1 MSRFERDITAPAQGP
16 APATFGFGRL
26 LLTRPPPGGR
36 GYLSSGILFS
46 EDAGLQKSF
55 LLARR
60 KIGSKLSA
68 VPALETFVH
77 LHVHSEY
84 SLLDGACRI
93 PELAARAAELKMPAL
108 ALSDHGNLFGAI
120 EFYKE
125 CKKVGVK
132 PIVGCEVYLAPGNQP
147 NARLE
152 RKANSAKEAST
163 HFLLLAKNE
172 KGYENLVK
180 LVSTAHL
187 DGMYYKPRIDKTILA
202 ELSEGLIGTSA
213 CLAGEVAR
221 NIIAGKMKD
230 AEKSID
236 DFKNI
241 FAPGD
246 FYLEIADHGIP
257 AQKTL
262 AAELLKFS
270 KQFGLKIVATN
281 DVHYVLKEHASAHDV
296 LLCIQTGAKI
306 NDENRMRYPAPEF
319 YLKTTEEMAAL
330 FKDVPDALTTTL
342 EIAEKC
348 NLTIE
353 LGKSKFPEYTVA
365 EGKTREGYLEELC
378 YEGLERRFGERAT
391 TDKAL
396 RDRLDF
402 ELNVLKKTGFTSY
415 FLIVWDFI
423 HYAKKNDI
431 PVGPGRGSAAG
442 SLISYVLGI
451 TDLDPLKYGLF
462 FERFLNPERI
472 SPPDIDVDFCYNRR
486 PEVIEYVRK
495 KYGAKSVAQII
506 TFGTLGAKMAIRD
519 VGRVM
524 GLSYGE
530 ADRLTKMIP
539 FDPKMTLEKALTD
552 SPDFKRAYDEED
564 IARSVIDSAMTL
576 EGVSRQAGVH
586 AAGVVISDH
595 DLTDYVPLTKDDHDG
610 IVTQYSMEPLGELGL
625 LKMDFLGLKT
635 LTVIEDALKLIEQT
649 TGKKMTPLEI
659 PLDDPAAYD
668 LMSKADNIGL
678 FQVESAGMCGA
689 CRQIRPRCVEDIIAI
704 GALFRPGPMEFIP
717 LYADRKSG
725 KVPTEYDHPLLEPIL
740 KETYGIMVYQEQ
752 VMQAAQILA
761 GYTLGGADM
770 LRRAMGKKKPEE
782 MAKQRAIFVKGALEK
797 NNIADKKANELF
809 DVLDKFAGYGFNKA
823 HAACYGVITCQT
835 AWLKAKHP
843 VEFMAAL
850 LSNELD
856 NTDKIS
862 LFVAEA
868 KRMGIQVLGPS
879 VNQSGSVFTVAPN
892 TIRFGLSA
900 IKNVGQAAV
909 ELIIA
914 ARDKEGPFRDLH
926 DLCARV
932 ESRGMNKKLVE
943 SLVKSGACDDFG
955 PNRAE
960 LLTQIDGALAQASAK
975 ERDRKA
981 GQDSFLDV
989 LGASEPAAKKS
1000 KAHSANSVPDF
1011 PLRER
1016 VGLEK
1021 ELLGFY
1027 LTGHPLDDYAEDVK
1041 ALATHTIAA
1050 LKEIPDDIDT
1060 RICGLVSKIE
1070 IRVSQKDK
1078 RPWARVT
1085 LEDLTGSIEVLIF
1098 SDAYAALPRSLAAN
1112 EVVVISGGLTHRDD
1126 QAAIRANQVLW
1137 LPEAYDQLLR
1147 EVVLYLPLEDWTEP
1161 ARWDGLRELVMD
1173 APGPL
1178 KLRLMCSRV
1187 NGGGARHQVEL
1198 APADHYGIVWTSEF
1212 KSRLQ
1217 TSLGSGRY
1225 ELRATPQIA
1234 RGKKKPW
1241 ERRG

>member
-1 MSRFERDITAPAQGP
+1 VP
-16 APATFGFGRL
+16 AP
-26 LLTRPPPGGR
+26 
-36 GYLSSGILFS
+36 
-46 EDAGLQKSF
+46 
-55 LLARR
+55 
-60 KIGSKLSA
+60 
-68 VPALETFVH
+68 ETFVH

-93 PELAARAAELKMPAL
+93 PELAERAAELKMPAL

-125 CKKVGVK
+125 CRKVGVK
-132 PIVGCEVYLAPGNQP
+132 PIIGCEVYLAPGS
-147 NARLE
+147 RLD

-172 KGYENLVK
+172 TGYKNLVK
-180 LVSTAHL
+180 LVSMAHL
-187 DGMYYKPRIDKTILA
+187 EGMYYKPRIDKEILA
-202 ELSEGLIGTSA
+202 SHAEGLIGTSA

-221 NIIAGKMKD
+221 AIMAGRTKD

-246 FYLEIADHGIP
+246 FYLEIADHGVP
-257 AQKTL
+257 QQKQVMGD
-262 AAELLKFS
+262 LLRYG
-270 KQFGLKIVATN
+270 KQFDLKIVATN
-281 DVHYVLKEHASAHDV
+281 DVHYVRKEHAAAHDV

-306 NDENRMRYPAPEF
+306 TDENRMRYHGPEF
-319 YLKTTEEMAAL
+319 YLKTPEEMASL
-330 FKDVPDALTTTL
+330 FRDVPDALATTL

-348 NLTIE
+348 DLKIE
-353 LGKSKFPEYTVA
+353 LGQNKFPAYTVP
-365 EGKTREGYLEELC
+365 EGETREGYLERLC
-378 YEGLERRFGERAT
+378 YEGLERRFGERA
-391 TDKAL
+391 KEPEL
-396 RDRLDF
+396 RQRLDF

-423 HYAKKNDI
+423 HYAKTHDI

-495 KYGAKSVAQII
+495 KYGEKSVAQII

-539 FDPKMTLEKALTD
+539 FDPKMTLEKALNE
-552 SPDFKRAYDEED
+552 SPDFKRAYEEEE
-564 IARSVIDSAMTL
+564 IAKSVIDSAMTL

-610 IVTQYSMEPLGELGL
+610 IVTQYSMDPLGELGL

-635 LTVIEDALKLIEQT
+635 LTVIQDALNLIEQS
-649 TGKKMTPLEI
+649 TGKKIDPLEI
-659 PLDDPAAYD
+659 PLDEP
-668 LMSKADNIGL
+668 KAFELLSRAQNTGV
-678 FQVESAGMCGA
+678 FQVESPGMCKA
-689 CRQIRPRCVEDIIAI
+689 CLSVQPRVVEDIIALV
-704 GALFRPGPMEFIP
+704 ALYRPGPMEFIP

-725 KVPTEYDHPLLEPIL
+725 KAPLDYDHPLLEPIL

-761 GYTLGGADM
+761 GYTLGGADV

-782 MAKQRAIFVKGALEK
+782 MAKQRAIFVEGAGIK
-797 NNIADKKANELF
+797 NNIKPDKANQLF

-835 AWLKAKHP
+835 AWLKAVHP

-856 NTDKIS
+856 NTDKIA
-862 LFVAEA
+862 LFVGEA
-868 KRMGIQVLGPS
+868 KAMGISVLAPS
-879 VNQSGSVFTVAPN
+879 VNESGSTFTVGEKK
-892 TIRFGLSA
+892 IRFGLSA
-900 IKNVGQAAV
+900 IKNVGEAAV
-909 ELIIA
+909 KLIIA
-914 ARDKEGPFRDLH
+914 AREKDGPFCDLY
-926 DLCARV
+926 DLCSRV

-955 PNRAE
+955 PNRAK
-960 LLTQIDGALAQASAK
+960 LLTQIDGALAQANAK
-975 ERDRKA
+975 ARDREA
-981 GQDSFLDV
+981 GQGSLLDMM
-989 LGASEPAAKKS
+989 GAMEPAVKKTNVQ
-1000 KAHSANSVPDF
+1000 AAANGVIDF

-1016 VGLEK
+1016 LGYEK

-1027 LTGHPLDDYAEDVK
+1027 ITGHPLDDY
-1041 ALATHTIAA
+1041 LADLGAFQIHTIAQ
-1050 LKEIPDDIDT
+1050 LKEVPDEIDS
-1060 RICGLVSKIE
+1060 RLCGLVTKVE
-1070 IRVSQKDK
+1070 VRTTKEGK
-1078 RPWARVT
+1078 KPWARVT
-1085 LEDLTGSIEVLIF
+1085 LEDLSGSIEVLVF
-1098 SDAYAALPRSLAAN
+1098 PDTYSALPRPLDVGEVLVVSGSLN
-1112 EVVVISGGLTHRDD
+1112 RRDD
-1126 QAAIRANQVLW
+1126 QPAFRASQVLW

-1147 EVVLYLPLEDWTEP
+1147 ELVLQLPLEDWLDP
-1161 ARWDGLRELVMD
+1161 VRWSDLRELVME
-1173 APGPL
+1173 APGPV
-1178 KLRLMCSRV
+1178 KLRLACSRA
-1187 NGGGARHQVEL
+1187 NGDGKRSAVEL
-1198 APADHYGIVWTSEF
+1198 APADHYGVAWTPEF
-1212 KSRLQ
+1212 KARME
-1217 TSLGSGRY
+1217 TFLGGAHY
-1225 ELRATPQIA
+1225 QLRATTQIV
-1234 RGKKKPW
+1234 RQKKKPW
-1241 ERRG
+1241 QRN

>member
-1 MSRFERDITAPAQGP
+1 MP
-16 APATFGFGRL
+16 AP
-26 LLTRPPPGGR
+26 
-36 GYLSSGILFS
+36 
-46 EDAGLQKSF
+46 
-55 LLARR
+55 
-60 KIGSKLSA
+60 
-68 VPALETFVH
+68 ETFVH

-125 CKKVGVK
+125 CRNVGVK
-132 PIVGCEVYLAPGNQP
+132 PIIGCEVYLAPGS
-147 NARLE
+147 RLE
-152 RKANSAKEAST
+152 HKANSAKEAST

-172 KGYENLVK
+172 AGYKNLVK
-180 LVSTAHL
+180 LVSSAHL
-187 DGMYYKPRIDKTILA
+187 EGMYYKPRIDKEILA
-202 ELSEGLIGTSA
+202 QHSEGLIGTSA

-221 NIIAGKMKD
+221 NIIAGRAKE

-257 AQKTL
+257 QQRAV
-262 AAELLKFS
+262 AAELLKYG

-306 NDENRMRYPAPEF
+306 NDENRMRYHGPEF

-330 FKDVPDALTTTL
+330 FRDVPDALAATL
-342 EIAEKC
+342 EIAAKC
-348 NLTIE
+348 DLKIA
-353 LGKSKFPEYTVA
+353 LGENKFPAYTVP
-365 EGKTREGYLEELC
+365 EGETREGYLRRLC
-378 YEGLERRFGERAT
+378 FEGLERRFGERA
-391 TDKAL
+391 KEAAL
-396 RDRLDF
+396 RERLDF
-402 ELNVLKKTGFTSY
+402 ELNVLTKTGFTSY

-423 HYAKKNDI
+423 HYAKTHDI

-442 SLISYVLGI
+442 SLIAYVLGI

-486 PEVIEYVRK
+486 PEVIDYVRK
-495 KYGAKSVAQII
+495 KYGEKSVAQII

-539 FDPKMTLEKALTD
+539 FDPKMTLEKALKE
-552 SPDFKRAYDEED
+552 SPDFKRAYDEEEVS
-564 IARSVIDSAMTL
+564 RSVIDSAMTL

-635 LTVIEDALKLIEQT
+635 LTVIQDALRLIEQT
-649 TGKKMTPLEI
+649 TGKKITPLEI
-659 PLDDPAAYD
+659 PLDDPAAYE
-668 LMSKADNIGL
+668 LMSRAQNVGL
-678 FQVESAGMCGA
+678 FQVESPGMCKA
-689 CRQIRPRCVEDIIAI
+689 CVQIQPRCVDDIIAI

-717 LYADRKSG
+717 LYAKRKSG
-725 KVPTEYDHPLLEPIL
+725 EVPTEYDHPLLEPIL

-761 GYTLGGADM
+761 GYTLGGADV

-782 MAKQRAIFVKGALEK
+782 MAKQRAIFVEGCAKK
-797 NNIADKKANELF
+797 NNIGSEKANQLF

-835 AWLKAKHP
+835 AWLKARHP

-856 NTDKIS
+856 NTDKIA

-868 KRMGIQVLGPS
+868 RAMGITVLAPS
-879 VNQSGSVFTVAPN
+879 VNESGSVFTVGEKS
-892 TIRFGLSA
+892 IRFGLSA
-900 IKNVGQAAV
+900 IKNVGEAAV
-909 ELIIA
+909 KLIIA
-914 ARDKEGPFRDLH
+914 AREKDGPFRDLH

-943 SLVKSGACDDFG
+943 SLVKCGACDDFG

-960 LLTQIDGALAQASAK
+960 LLAQIDGALAQASANA
-975 ERDRKA
+975 RDRDA
-981 GQDSFLDV
+981 GQSSLLDL
-989 LGASEPAAKKS
+989 LGPMEPVAKKNGATT
-1000 KAHSANSVPDF
+1000 KANSIPDF
-1011 PLRER
+1011 TQRER
-1016 VGLEK
+1016 LAYEK

-1027 LTGHPLDDYAEDVK
+1027 ITGHPLDEYRADAE
-1041 ALATHTIAA
+1041 AFRIHTVAQ
-1050 LKEIPDDIDT
+1050 LREIPGDVDT
-1060 RICGLVSKIE
+1060 RLCGLVTKVE
-1070 IRVSQKDK
+1070 VRLSQKDK
-1078 RPWARVT
+1078 TPWARLV
-1085 LEDLTGSIEVLIF
+1085 LEDLTGSIEVLVF
-1098 SDAYAALPRSLAAN
+1098 QPLYGELSRPLNVGDVL
-1112 EVVVISGGLTHRDD
+1112 VISGSLNRRDD
-1126 QAAIRANQVLW
+1126 QPAVRAAQVLW
-1137 LPEAYDQLLR
+1137 IPEACEQLLR
-1147 EVVLYLPLEDWTEP
+1147 ELVLHLPLEDWLDP
-1161 ARWDGLRELVMD
+1161 ARWTALRELVMD
-1173 APGPL
+1173 APGPV
-1178 KLRLMCSRV
+1178 KLRLVCSRAH
-1187 NGGGARHQVEL
+1187 GGGERSSVEL
-1198 APADHYGIVWTSEF
+1198 APADHYGVAWTPEF
-1212 KSRLQ
+1212 KARMEIF
-1217 TSLGSGRY
+1217 LGGARY
-1225 ELRATPQIA
+1225 ELRATNQIA
-1234 RGKKKPW
+1234 RQKRKVW

>member
-1 MSRFERDITAPAQGP
+1 VSAP
-16 APATFGFGRL
+16 
-26 LLTRPPPGGR
+26 
-36 GYLSSGILFS
+36 
-46 EDAGLQKSF
+46 
-55 LLARR
+55 
-60 KIGSKLSA
+60 
-68 VPALETFVH
+68 ETFVH

-93 PELAARAAELKMPAL
+93 PELAVRAAELKMPAL

-125 CKKVGVK
+125 CSKVGVK
-132 PIVGCEVYLAPGNQP
+132 PIVGCEVYLAPGS
-147 NARLE
+147 RFD

-163 HFLLLAKNE
+163 HFLLLAKDE
-172 KGYENLVK
+172 TGYQNLVK
-180 LVSTAHL
+180 LVSAAHL
-187 DGMYYKPRIDKTILA
+187 EGMYYKPRIDKEILRQH
-202 ELSEGLIGTSA
+202 SKGLIGTSA

-221 NIIAGKMKD
+221 NITSGRMKD

-241 FAPGD
+241 FDPGD

-257 AQKTL
+257 QQHAV
-262 AAELLKFS
+262 AEELLKFG
-270 KQFGLKIVATN
+270 KKFDLKIVATN
-281 DVHYVLKEHASAHDV
+281 DVHYVRKEHAAAHDV

-306 NDENRMRYPAPEF
+306 NDENRMRYHGPEF

-330 FKDVPDALTTTL
+330 FKDVPDALATTL
-342 EIAEKC
+342 EIADKC
-348 NLTIE
+348 NLKIA
-353 LGKSKFPEYTVA
+353 LGENKFPAYTVP
-365 EGKTREGYLEELC
+365 EGETREGYLRRLC
-378 YEGLERRFGERAT
+378 FEGLEKRFGERA
-391 TDKAL
+391 KEPAL
-396 RDRLDF
+396 RERLDF
-402 ELNVLKKTGFTSY
+402 ELNVLNKTGFTSY

-423 HYAKKNDI
+423 HYAKTHDI

-442 SLISYVLGI
+442 SLIAYVLEI

-495 KYGAKSVAQII
+495 KYGEKSVAQII
-506 TFGTLGAKMAIRD
+506 TFGTLGAKMALRD

-530 ADRLTKMIP
+530 ADRLAKMIP
-539 FDPKMTLEKALTD
+539 FDPKMTLEKALNE

-564 IARSVIDSAMTL
+564 VARSVIDSAMTL

-586 AAGVVISDH
+586 AAGVVISDR

-635 LTVIEDALKLIEQT
+635 LTVIRDALKLIEQT
-649 TGKKMTPLEI
+649 TGQKMTPLEI
-659 PLDDPAAYD
+659 PLDDPRAYD
-668 LMSKADNIGL
+668 LMCAAKNVGL

-689 CRQIRPRCVEDIIAI
+689 CRQIQPRCVEDIIAI

-717 LYADRKSG
+717 LYANRKSG
-725 KVPTEYDHPLLEPIL
+725 KVETEYDHPLLERIL

-761 GYTLGGADM
+761 GYTLGGADV
-770 LRRAMGKKKPEE
+770 LRRDMGKKKVEE
-782 MAKQRAIFVKGALEK
+782 MAKQRAIFVEGCAKT
-797 NNIADKKANELF
+797 NNIGAEKANQLF

-835 AWLKAKHP
+835 AWLKAVHP

-856 NTDKIS
+856 NTDKIA
-862 LFVAEA
+862 LFVGEA
-868 KRMGIQVLGPS
+868 KAMGIEVLGPN
-879 VNQSGSVFTVAPN
+879 VNQSGSVFTVGKN

-900 IKNVGQAAV
+900 IKNVGHAAV

-914 ARDKEGPFRDLH
+914 AREKDGSFQDLH

-960 LLTQIDGALAQASAK
+960 LLTQIDGALAQAAAK
-975 ERDRKA
+975 ARDRDA
-981 GQDSFLDV
+981 GQGSLLDM
-989 LGASEPAAKKS
+989 LGPVDPVGNKTAKTTKS
-1000 KAHSANSVPDF
+1000 GSVVDF

-1016 VGLEK
+1016 LNYEK

-1027 LTGHPLDDYAEDVK
+1027 ISGHPLDDYAADVK
-1041 ALATHTIAA
+1041 AFQTHTVEE
-1050 LKEIPDDIDT
+1050 LKESTGEIDA
-1060 RICGLVSKIE
+1060 RLCGLVTKVE
-1070 IRVSQKDK
+1070 VRVTKEGK
-1078 RPWARVT
+1078 KPWARVV
-1085 LEDLTGSIEVLIF
+1085 LEDLTGSIEALIF
-1098 SDAYAALPRSLAAN
+1098 PDTYAALPRPIN
-1112 EVVVISGGLTHRDD
+1112 VGDVVVISGSLSRRDD
-1126 QAAIRANQVLW
+1126 QPAFRAAQVLW
-1137 LPEAYDQLLR
+1137 LAEAYEQLLQGL
-1147 EVVLYLPLEDWTEP
+1147 VLHLPLEQWLD
-1161 ARWDGLRELVMD
+1161 ASRWANLRELVMD
-1173 APGPL
+1173 APGPV
-1178 KLRLMCSRV
+1178 KLRLVCSRL
-1187 NGGGARHQVEL
+1187 NGGGERSSIEI
-1198 APADHYGIVWTSEF
+1198 APADHYGVAWTPEF
-1212 KSRLQ
+1212 KTRME
-1217 TSLGSGRY
+1217 TFLGGASY
-1225 ELRATPQIA
+1225 ELRANPQIA
-1234 RGKKKPW
+1234 RPKRKSW
-1241 ERRG
+1241 ENRRG

>member
-1 MSRFERDITAPAQGP
+1 MSAP
-16 APATFGFGRL
+16 
-26 LLTRPPPGGR
+26 
-36 GYLSSGILFS
+36 
-46 EDAGLQKSF
+46 
-55 LLARR
+55 
-60 KIGSKLSA
+60 
-68 VPALETFVH
+68 ETFVH

-93 PELAARAAELKMPAL
+93 PELAERAKELKMPAL

-125 CKKVGVK
+125 CSKVGVK
-132 PIVGCEVYLAPGNQP
+132 PIIGCEVYLAPGS
-147 NARLE
+147 RFD

-163 HFLLLAKNE
+163 HFLLLAKDE
-172 KGYENLVK
+172 AGYKNLVK
-180 LVSTAHL
+180 LVSSAHL
-187 DGMYYKPRIDKTILA
+187 EGMYYKPRIDKEILRQY
-202 ELSEGLIGTSA
+202 SKGLIGTSA

-221 NIIAGKMKD
+221 NILGGRMKD

-241 FAPGD
+241 FEPGD

-257 AQKTL
+257 QQHAVAQ
-262 AAELLKFS
+262 ELLKFS

-281 DVHYVLKEHASAHDV
+281 DVHYVRKEHAAAHDV

-306 NDENRMRYPAPEF
+306 NDENRMRYHGPEF

-330 FKDVPDALTTTL
+330 FKDVPEALATTL
-342 EIAEKC
+342 EIADKC
-348 NLTIE
+348 NLKIA
-353 LGKSKFPEYTVA
+353 LGENKFPAYTVP
-365 EGKTREGYLEELC
+365 EGETREGYLRRLC
-378 YEGLERRFGERAT
+378 FEGLERRFGERA
-391 TDKAL
+391 KEPAL
-396 RDRLDF
+396 RERLDF
-402 ELNVLKKTGFTSY
+402 ELNVLNKTGFTSY

-423 HYAKKNDI
+423 HYAKTHDI

-442 SLISYVLGI
+442 SLIAYVLEI

-495 KYGAKSVAQII
+495 KYGEKSVAQII
-506 TFGTLGAKMAIRD
+506 TFGTLGAKMALRD

-530 ADRLTKMIP
+530 ADRLAKMIP
-539 FDPKMTLEKALTD
+539 FDPKMTLEKALKE

-564 IARSVIDSAMTL
+564 VAKSVIDSAMTL

-586 AAGVVISDH
+586 AAGVVISDR

-610 IVTQYSMEPLGELGL
+610 IVTQYSMDPLGELGL

-635 LTVIEDALKLIEQT
+635 LTVIQDALKLIEQT
-649 TGKKMTPLEI
+649 TGTTITPLEI
-659 PLDDPAAYD
+659 PLDDPRAFELLSRAQ
-668 LMSKADNIGL
+668 NVGV
-678 FQVESAGMCGA
+678 FQVESPGMCKA
-689 CRQIRPRCVEDIIAI
+689 CLSVQPRVVEDIIALV
-704 GALFRPGPMEFIP
+704 ALYRPGPMEFIP
-717 LYADRKSG
+717 LYAERKAG
-725 KVPTEYDHPLLEPIL
+725 RVPTEYDHPLLEPIL

-761 GYTLGGADM
+761 GYTLGGADV

-782 MAKQRAIFVKGALEK
+782 MAKQRAIFVEGAAKK
-797 NNIADKKANELF
+797 NNIKPDKANQLF

-835 AWLKAKHP
+835 AWLKAAHP

-850 LSNELD
+850 LSNEID
-856 NTDKIS
+856 NTDKIA

-868 KRMGIQVLGPS
+868 KAMGIEVLGPN
-879 VNQSGSVFTVAPN
+879 VNKSGSLFTVGKN

-914 ARDKEGPFRDLH
+914 AREKEGPFRDLH

-960 LLTQIDGALAQASAK
+960 LLTQIDGALAQATAK
-975 ERDRKA
+975 ARDRDA
-981 GQDSFLDV
+981 GQASLLDM
-989 LGASEPAAKKS
+989 LGPMDPVTKKS
-1000 KAHSANSVPDF
+1000 GTTSKATSVPDF
-1011 PLRER
+1011 TLREKL
-1016 VGLEK
+1016 GYEK

-1027 LTGHPLDDYAEDVK
+1027 ISGHPLDDDAADVK
-1041 ALATHTIAA
+1041 AFQTHTVAQ
-1050 LKEIPDDIDT
+1050 LKETPGEFNT
-1060 RICGLVSKIE
+1060 RLCGIVSKLE
-1070 IRVSQKDK
+1070 VRLSQKDK
-1078 RPWARVT
+1078 TPWAKAV
-1085 LEDLTGSIEVLIF
+1085 LEDLTGSIEFLVFQPL
-1098 SDAYAALPRSLAAN
+1098 YGELPRPLN
-1112 EVVVISGGLTHRDD
+1112 IGDVVVVSGSVSRRDD
-1126 QAAIRANQVLW
+1126 QPAVRSAQILW
-1137 LPEAYDQLLR
+1137 LNEAREQLLR
-1147 EVVLYLPLEDWTEP
+1147 ELILHLPLEDWLDP
-1161 ARWDGLRELVMD
+1161 ARWTELRELVMD
-1173 APGPL
+1173 TPGPV
-1178 KLRLMCSRV
+1178 KLRFVCSRL
-1187 NGGGARHQVEL
+1187 NGGGERSCVEL
-1198 APADHYGIVWTSEF
+1198 APADHYGVAWTPEL
-1212 KSRLQ
+1212 KTRLE
-1217 TSLGSGRY
+1217 TFLGHAGY
-1225 ELRATPQIA
+1225 ELRATAEIA
-1234 RGKKKPW
+1234 RQKRKPW
-1241 ERRG
+1241 EQHRG